1 MKRPIAAS
9 IVAQALQ
16 DGMLLNAPQPDSLRF
31 MPALNVTRDEIAQMI
46 DGLDAILMK
55 LGAARCV
62 A

>member
-1 MKRPIAAS
+1 
-9 IVAQALQ
+9 
-16 DGMLLNAPQPDSLRF
+16 LRF

-55 LGAARCV
+55 MGAARCV